1 MGRFDRSH
9 DRHRADMIDMI
20 RNGSV
25 DTTTLVHGSK
35 KTKGKHDKG
44 RSVRTDAH
52 CDAMTLMESTP
63 RSGRPIT
70 RNKTLSHLPRK
81 MALSPTRGNRHP
93 HTRPQR
99 VRFKNR
105 PARVPLLKSW
115 GAGDGSVRGGRHG
128 RRNMHFN
135 KADEPSLAFA
145 LLTSAAAG
153 ARLIPSRRL

>member
-70 RNKTLSHLPRK
+70 SNKT
-81 MALSPTRGNRHP
+81 
-93 HTRPQR
+93 
-99 VRFKNR
+99 
-105 PARVPLLKSW
+105 
-115 GAGDGSVRGGRHG
+115 RHG
-128 RRNMHFN
+128 RWRCRPPEVIAIH
-135 KADEPSLAFA
+135 
-145 LLTSAAAG
+145 THGHSA
-153 ARLIPSRRL
+153 